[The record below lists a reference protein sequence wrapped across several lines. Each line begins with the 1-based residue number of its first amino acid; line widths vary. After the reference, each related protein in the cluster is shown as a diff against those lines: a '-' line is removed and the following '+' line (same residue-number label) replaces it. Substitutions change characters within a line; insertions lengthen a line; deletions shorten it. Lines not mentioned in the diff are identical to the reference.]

1 MMTLAE
7 AVKTGR
13 LQEFIAEQE
22 AAAIG
27 PIDRSKF
34 DALST
39 ALIKAPPPKDRTSRS
54 ASGGNSSGEKT
65 RRGSG
70 QGASD

>member
-13 LQEFIAEQE
+13 LREFIAEQE

-27 PIDRSKF
+27 PIGRAEF
-34 DALST
+34 DHAASR
-39 ALIKAPPPKDRTSRS
+39 LIKAPQPKDQTSRS
-54 ASGGNSSGEKT
+54 ASGGNSTGKKT
-65 RRGSG
+65 RRDNGPD
-70 QGASD
+70 ASR